1 MANPNVRI
9 KRSSVAGKRP
19 TIAQLEL
26 GELALNTNDGRLF
39 TRKDNVGI
47 GTTVTLLNPW
57 TENIGGGTYY
67 NDGNV
72 GIGVTVPTTELEVSG
87 TIKANDFDSLSD
99 QNLKENIRTL
109 ENPLEKILSIN
120 GVSFN
125 WRHSKEPS
133 IGVIAQEVEEIFPE
147 LVNTNEFKSVNYNGL
162 IGVLI
167 EAVKELKTEVNELRS
182 QINSTIRNDVS

>member
-1 MANPNVRI
+1 M
-9 KRSSVAGKRP
+9 
-19 TIAQLEL
+19 
-26 GELALNTNDGRLF
+26 
-39 TRKDNVGI
+39 
-47 GTTVTLLNPW
+47 
-57 TENIGGGTYY
+57 
-67 NDGNV
+67 
-72 GIGVTVPTTELEVSG
+72 
-87 TIKANDFDSLSD
+87 SD

-109 ENPLEKILSIN
+109 ENPLEKLILIN

-125 WRHSKEPS
+125 WRHSKESS